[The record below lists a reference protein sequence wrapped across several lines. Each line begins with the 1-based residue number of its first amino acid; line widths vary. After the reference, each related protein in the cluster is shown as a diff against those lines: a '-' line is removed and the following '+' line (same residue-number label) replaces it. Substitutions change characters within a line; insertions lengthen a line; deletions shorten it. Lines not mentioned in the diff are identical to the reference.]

1 MITGVNGGI
10 QEKWLCSKYSHFFY
24 HIVLLFLPKKERYMY
39 MLKLYHFAG
48 GNFFIFA
55 DVK

>member
-1 MITGVNGGI
+1 M
-10 QEKWLCSKYSHFFY
+10 EEYRKKWLCSKYSHFFY
-24 HIVLLFLPKKERYMY
+24 HIVFLFLPKKERYMY